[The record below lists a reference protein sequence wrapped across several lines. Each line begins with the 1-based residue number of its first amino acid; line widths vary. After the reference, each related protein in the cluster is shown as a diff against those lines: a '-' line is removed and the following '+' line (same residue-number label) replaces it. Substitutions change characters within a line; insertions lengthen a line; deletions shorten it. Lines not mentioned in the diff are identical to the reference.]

1 MRSATEN
8 VSGII
13 STAYALNKTYRNLNI
28 DKNKQIISFIAEN
41 LQKIVPNLIL
51 NTNFEKSLSNI
62 LSFAIKNTRGEVLVH
77 LLEDKGIIIG
87 TGSACSAQ
95 KAHTR
100 VPLALGLSKEYFD
113 GMLRISIDNSTTMDD
128 AEEFVKEFASCYNY
142 LESVMSGN

>member
-1 MRSATEN
+1 MLFRS
-8 VSGII
+8 
-13 STAYALNKTYRNLNI
+13 
-28 DKNKQIISFIAEN
+28 
-41 LQKIVPNLIL
+41 
-51 NTNFEKSLSNI
+51 
-62 LSFAIKNTRGEVLVH
+62 GEVLVH